1 MKPLIELL
9 QKSELFR
16 DAPDAILERE
26 VLPHGRMQEYSKD
39 QFLIEPKQKI
49 DQIGMVVSGKIQ
61 VLHLFANG
69 SHSLMSVIAP
79 GSFVG
84 ADLICTHSGL
94 SPYHARA
101 AVSAS
106 IFWLPS
112 ALLNTPGLLNE
123 ELRVCCLENMLTLIS
138 QENMKKEYRLAILS
152 QSGLRERILTYLS
165 MQASRRRKDSFTI
178 PFNREEMAAF
188 LCVNRS
194 ALSHELSKLQQ
205 EGLISFRKN
214 AFTLHRRSE
223 N

>member
-16 DAPDAILERE
+16 GTPEDVLERE

-39 QFLIEPKQKI
+39 QFLIEPKQKL
-49 DQIGMVVSGKIQ
+49 DQIGMVVSGKVQI
-61 VLHLFANG
+61 LHLFANG

-79 GSFVG
+79 GGFVG
-84 ADLICTHSGL
+84 ADLICTRSGL

-101 AVSAS
+101 AADAS
-106 IFWLPS
+106 IFWLPA
-112 ALLNTPGLLNE
+112 ALLQAPGLLNE
-123 ELRVCCLENMLTLIS
+123 ELRVRCLEHMLTLIS

-152 QSGLRERILTYLS
+152 QSGLRDRILTYLS
-165 MQASRRRKDSFTI
+165 MQGNRRRRDSFII

-194 ALSHELSKLQQ
+194 ALSHELGKMQK

-223 N
+223 S